1 MLTINLLPGHGIS
14 NIKNVLFD
22 PGAKNKNGTQEAT
35 GTKILGDKLKSKLEF
50 NGFKVNLLNDR
61 DVNAQINFVN
71 NNKCDLA
78 IALHFNAF
86 NEKVSGV
93 EVLYSDVAPGYNKNT
108 TLKFADILL
117 NQLIKDTGM
126 VNRGLKKTNS
136 GVGIIK
142 RTKFP
147 TVLSENGF
155 IDHPTEYLWAKDDN
169 KLNILAESHC
179 KAVCEYFGIEY
190 KDNKNQKEI
199 DSDMTILQTK
209 NSIQFN
215 YNGENKEI
223 ENYIINDTSY
233 VNTRQIIDLFSKIL
247 NYDENIRTIFI
258 KDNIVKIDVNGNI
271 INGQLIDDKS
281 FCPVRELCKSLD
293 KTVEWDMIDRKV
305 IIK

>member
-14 NIKNVLFD
+14 NIKGIPYD
-22 PGAKNKNGTQEAT
+22 PGATNKNGTQEAN
-35 GTKILGDKLKSKLEF
+35 GTKILANKLKSKLEF

-78 IALHFNAF
+78 ISLHFNA
-86 NEKVSGV
+86 GGGHGI
-93 EVLYSDVAPGYNKNT
+93 EVLYSDVAPGYHQST

-117 NQLIKDTGM
+117 NQLVKDTGM
-126 VNRGLKKTNS
+126 VNRGLKKTNI

-142 RTKFP
+142 RTKYP

-155 IDHPTEYLWAKDDN
+155 VDHPTEYLLAKDDN
-169 KLNILAESHC
+169 KLEILAESHC
-179 KAVCEYFGIEY
+179 KAVCEYFGVKY
-190 KDNKNQKEI
+190 KDNKINKQI
-199 DSDMTILQTK
+199 DLDMSILNTK
-209 NSIQFN
+209 NTIKFN

-223 ENYIINDTSY
+223 ENYIINDISY
-233 VNTRQIIDLFSKIL
+233 VKTRDIINLFSKIL
-247 NYDENIRTIFI
+247 NYDENIHTIFI

-281 FCPVRELCKSLD
+281 FCPVRDLAENLG
-293 KTVEWDMIDRKV
+293 KTVEWDVIDRKV
-305 IIK
+305 VIK

>member
-93 EVLYSDVAPGYNKNT
+93 EVLYSDVTPGYNKNT

-117 NQLIKDTGM
+117 NQLVKDTGM

-147 TVLSENGF
+147 TILSENGF

-169 KLNILAESHC
+169 KLEILAQSHC
-179 KAVCEYFGIEY
+179 KAVCEYFGVKY
-190 KDNKNQKEI
+190 KDNKINKEI
-199 DSDMTILQTK
+199 DNNMTILQTK
-209 NSIQFN
+209 NSIKFN
-215 YNGENKEI
+215 YNGEEKQI
-223 ENYIINDTSY
+223 ENYIIDNTSY
-233 VNTRQIIDLFSKIL
+233 VKTRDIINLFSKIL
-247 NYDENIRTIFI
+247 NYDADNRVVDI

-271 INGQLIDDKS
+271 INGQLIDNKS
-281 FCPVRELCKSLD
+281 FCPVRDLAENLGKI
-293 KTVEWDMIDRKV
+293 VEWDVIDRKV